1 MYTFF
6 YDFIEINKK
15 YHILY
20 FLFFLSRLHKKV
32 YMVYTNTQKISHSPP
47 VLTIQKI
54 LWQPTNIIKVIL

>member
-32 YMVYTNTQKISHSPP
+32 YMVYTNTQKYPILHLSLPFK
-47 VLTIQKI
+47 KI
-54 LWQPTNIIKVIL
+54 LWQPTNIIKEIL

>member
-6 YDFIEINKK
+6 YDFIEKNKK

-32 YMVYTNTQKISHSPP
+32 YMVYTNTQKYPISTCPYHSKDT
-47 VLTIQKI
+47 VATDKYY
-54 LWQPTNIIKVIL
+54 